1 MPQSRRA
8 GCLRKAASLVGICR
22 SFGDL
27 GVNDQMISL
36 AFSGVFLQGTGAA
49 SLPSH
54 PGNQGGYRLEAPPLI
69 ASLGPPQQS
78 LCDIRLKMP
87 SVPLPTELSLAQS
100 LLVQEETRWLDLS
113 LFLDSWSCCQFIVV
127 LVFIYLFIF
136 FIMYLFLESSGKLNG
151 ASSQV

>member
-1 MPQSRRA
+1 MGEGPMPQSRRA
-8 GCLRKAASLVGICR
+8 GCLEKAASLVGICR

-36 AFSGVFLQGTGAA
+36 AFSGVFLQGIGAA

-87 SVPLPTELSLAQS
+87 SVPLPTGLSLAQS

-113 LFLDSWSCCQFIVV
+113 LFLDSWPAASLLLFW
-127 LVFIYLFIF
+127 YLFT
-136 FIMYLFLESSGKLNG
+136 YLFFLLCICF
-151 ASSQV
+151 